1 MVRKVQRD
9 AERLVAENARKE
21 ARKNRRGMR
30 RFRARLG
37 KLLAVCITDG
47 DIEIRPLQ
55 NRLEFIEEGKA
66 MHHCVATYFEK
77 RNSFILSVRQ
87 DGVRIAT
94 VELDIHDFSIQ
105 QCRAACNEKPQR
117 YDEICE
123 IINSHRYLFA
133 QAIKKA

>member
-1 MVRKVQRD
+1 
-9 AERLVAENARKE
+9 
-21 ARKNRRGMR
+21 
-30 RFRARLG
+30 
-37 KLLAVCITDG
+37 
-47 DIEIRPLQ
+47 
-55 NRLEFIEEGKA
+55 A